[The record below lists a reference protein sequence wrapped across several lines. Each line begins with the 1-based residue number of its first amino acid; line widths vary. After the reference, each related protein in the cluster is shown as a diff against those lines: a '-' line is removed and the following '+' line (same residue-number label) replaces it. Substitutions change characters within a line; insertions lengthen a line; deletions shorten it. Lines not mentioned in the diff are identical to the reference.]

1 MAICSLQHMQTN
13 KRQEGSHSGR
23 KTKST
28 FKISEA
34 KASPQPRPLASRPE
48 TLPVSSPHQWRC
60 RLLYLSKIDYLLYR
74 LQDQV
79 SMHSES
85 SVVHPSSTQATD
97 NHQEQ
102 DPPQTALFFT
112 IAATSSNPHDLHI
125 QRIIPHIFMT
135 MAGSGSLPARDLTDE
150 VKPRSRAR
158 VIVACYRL
166 FPAVAQ
172 TNDHFDHES
181 MLRMDQIPY

>member
-1 MAICSLQHMQTN
+1 
-13 KRQEGSHSGR
+13 
-23 KTKST
+23 
-28 FKISEA
+28 
-34 KASPQPRPLASRPE
+34 
-48 TLPVSSPHQWRC
+48 
-60 RLLYLSKIDYLLYR
+60 LLYR